1 MAHIVDHLNQVVHVN
16 NILLVD
22 LQEAVVERQQVG
34 ALHIAFQFDGL
45 FGLSH
50 HHLPAA
56 HIVVVLEQAHV
67 ILVDHLEVDRIG
79 IEP

>member
-22 LQEAVVERQQVG
+22 LQEVVVERQQVG

-45 FGLSH
+45 LVSATTTSQQRISWSYWNRHTSSLSTT
-50 HHLPAA
+50 LKST
-56 HIVVVLEQAHV
+56 E
-67 ILVDHLEVDRIG
+67 LV
-79 IEP
+79 